1 MENENQDQVKATEV
15 DNKTAD
21 KTTEAKTFTQEEV
34 NEMINKRI
42 ERERKNQA
50 EQLSKAKDEATKL
63 AKMNSDQKKAYE
75 LDKTAKERDDAVAKL
90 QRYEMR
96 DQAREMLTENNLSLT
111 DKQLDLVVTGDAE
124 TTKTNVELLAEIAKS
139 IRDEVRDDFRK
150 GKTPRTNNDS
160 VTREQIER
168 IKDPV
173 ERVNMIKT
181 HMNLFN

>member
-50 EQLSKAKDEATKL
+50 EQLSKVKDEATKL

-96 DQAREMLTENNLSLT
+96 DQAREMLNENNLTLT
-111 DKQLDLVVTGDAE
+111 DKQLDLVVTGDA
-124 TTKTNVELLAEIAKS
+124 
-139 IRDEVRDDFRK
+139 
-150 GKTPRTNNDS
+150 
-160 VTREQIER
+160 
-168 IKDPV
+168 
-173 ERVNMIKT
+173 
-181 HMNLFN
+181 

>member
-1 MENENQDQVKATEV
+1 MENENQEVKT
-15 DNKTAD
+15 DSKTAD
-21 KTTEAKTFTQEEV
+21 KPNESVKTFTQEEV

-50 EQLSKAKDEATKL
+50 EQLSKVKDEATKL
-63 AKMNSDQKKAYE
+63 AKMNSDQKKDYE

-96 DQAREMLTENNLSLT
+96 DQAREMLNENNLTLT

-150 GKTPRTNNDS
+150 GQTPRTNNDS